1 MGDMCNGI
9 LHVCILGVEDKVNL
23 RRQIIIYKKM
33 YHN

>member
-23 RRQIIIYKKM
+23 ERT
-33 YHN
+33 NGLWL

>member
-23 RRQIIIYKKM
+23 RRY
-33 YHN
+33 NGLWL

>member
-23 RRQIIIYKKM
+23 RRY
-33 YHN
+33 NELWL